1 MTKEEFKAISEKLH
15 DSQVHLCVAELSDNS
30 TPMGMHG
37 DAVEIVA
44 LAVQAIIVAT
54 QQLPEE
60 RRTRLRIMAIADLSN
75 ISAENRSV
83 LACKF
88 SRKKKKR
95 SEQQQLH

>member
-1 MTKEEFKAISEKLH
+1 MTKEELKALHEKMS
-15 DSQVHLCVAELSDNS
+15 DTKTHLCGAVLDDNS
-30 TPMGMHG
+30 TPLGMHG
-37 DAVEIVA
+37 DAVAIVA

-54 QQLPEE
+54 QELPEE
-60 RRTRLRIMAIADLSN
+60 RRTRLRVMAIADLSN